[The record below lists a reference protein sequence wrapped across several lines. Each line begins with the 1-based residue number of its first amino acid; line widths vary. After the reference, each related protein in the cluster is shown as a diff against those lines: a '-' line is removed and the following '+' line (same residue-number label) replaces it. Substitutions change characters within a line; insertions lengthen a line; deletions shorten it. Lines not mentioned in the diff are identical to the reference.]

1 MPGSA
6 GMAPSAA
13 RTVADLGEHALLDR
27 LRARVPPAPAWVAL
41 GIGDDAAVFEPA
53 PNELVVA
60 TTDTLVEGVHFDPR
74 LATFADLG
82 HKALAV
88 NLSDLAAMGATPR
101 AALLSLA
108 LPDAVAVVDFDAL
121 VDGFLAAAA
130 AAGVAL
136 VGGNLAR
143 SPGPLVVD
151 VTALGSV
158 RRRRVLGR
166 SGGRPGDEL
175 YVSGTIGGATA
186 ALEWLSAAAAG
197 DPAGEPPPATIARY
211 RRPQARVRLG
221 VVVGRTR
228 SAGACMDLSDG
239 LADAVRQMAAAS
251 GTGARVEAGAVPLD
265 PGARAWFE
273 RHGRGPLEA
282 ALAGGEDY
290 ELLFA
295 VPPRRRRSFLA
306 ATRLARPIEVTR
318 IGALTREPAVVLA
331 DSRGES
337 PLPEGFAH
345 FRGGR

>member
-6 GMAPSAA
+6 GMATSAP

-27 LRARVPPAPAWVAL
+27 LRARVPPAPPWVTL
-41 GIGDDAAVFEPA
+41 GIGDDAAVLEPVR
-53 PNELVVA
+53 NELAVA
-60 TTDTLVEGVHFDPR
+60 TADTLVEGVHFDPR

-88 NLSDLAAMGATPR
+88 NLSDLAAMGASPR

-108 LPDAVAVVDFDAL
+108 LPDAVAVTDFDAL
-121 VDGFLAAAA
+121 VEGFLAAAA

-166 SGGRPGDEL
+166 GGGRPGDEI
-175 YVSGTIGGATA
+175 YVSGTVGAAAA
-186 ALEWLSAAAAG
+186 ALEWLAAAAG
-197 DPAGEPPPATIARY
+197 GNPEGEPPAATVERY

-221 VVVGRTR
+221 VVVGRSRAAT
-228 SAGACMDLSDG
+228 ACVDLSDG
-239 LADAVRQMAAAS
+239 IADAVRQVAAAS
-251 GTGARVEAGAVPLD
+251 SCGARVEARAVPVD

-273 RHGRGPLEA
+273 RQGRPAVDA

-306 ATRLARPIEVTR
+306 AARLARPLPVTR
-318 IGALTREPAVVLA
+318 IGVLTAGSDVVL
-331 DSRGES
+331 DDEGRES
-337 PLPEGFAH
+337 PLPAGFAH
-345 FRGGR
+345 FGRGR